1 MSLKG
6 KLVLIGLGVGVGY
19 ILGAKAGRE
28 RYDQIA
34 KATSTVWNAPLVKD
48 VREASSTF
56 MNNRLD
62 DLGGLLKRGASSV
75 IDRATGKRKRVT
87 AAAARKPST
96 ATKRASSSTKPRTT
110 TKSGAASKSGTTTKS
125 AAKPA
130 KAADAEAAETQ

>member
-48 VREASSTF
+48 ARAASSTF
-56 MNNRLD
+56 VNHRLA
-62 DLGGLLKRGASSV
+62 DLGGLLKRGASNA
-75 IDRATGKRKRVT
+75 IDRATGKRKRVS
-87 AAAARKPST
+87 AAAAGTTKA
-96 ATKRASSSTKPRTT
+96 ATKRTSASTKPRTT
-110 TKSGAASKSGTTTKS
+110 SKSATAAKSRTATKA
-125 AAKPA
+125 AAKP
-130 KAADAEAAETQ
+130 ADAEAAETP